1 MSEGLAIALITA
13 VTTILA
19 ALVGAFATIIAA
31 EKKNKDSNSNQ
42 STTTTIGVV
51 GLVASLFAAI
61 GLVIGLFGGTFFVQE
76 VVQPQPTEANTPV
89 PFPETITPSR
99 HQFTEHDID
108 NIIGKGFW
116 RCIDGNPRAIS
127 IEQVPSNYTV
137 AFPFTRIDTDGVF
150 YQVGEQV
157 SGGRLGTGWLV
168 DELPNSSCSPEK
180 PDVNSKIIDNLLG
193 QGKWKCVGGNQ
204 PSGADLAVVPSNF
217 IVQRPINFVD
227 SNGQRYYQGEI
238 VPEGVFARIWFG
250 NDIPQNECP

>member
-1 MSEGLAIALITA
+1 VSEGLAIALITA
-13 VTTILA
+13 VSTILA
-19 ALVGAFATIIAA
+19 ALIGASATNIAA

-42 STTTTIGVV
+42 STIGVV
-51 GLVASLFAAI
+51 VLVASLFAVI
-61 GLVIGLFGGTFFVQE
+61 GLILGLFGGAFFVQE
-76 VVQPQPTEANTPV
+76 VIQPQTTEANTPT
-89 PFPETITPSR
+89 PFPETVTPFQHR
-99 HQFTEHDID
+99 FTEHDID
-108 NIIGKGFW
+108 NIIGKGYW
-116 RCIDGNPRAIS
+116 RCIDGSPRAIS
-127 IEQVPSNYTV
+127 IERVPSNYTV

-150 YQVGEQV
+150 YQVGEHV

-193 QGKWKCVGGNQ
+193 QGKWKCVGENQ
-204 PSGADLAVVPSNF
+204 PSGADLAIMPSNF